1 MNPIY
6 DQEVVYAKGC
16 TSIEQLN
23 QLTSSSNRS
32 NDNFKMGFFYNPPDD
47 HQNYHITCE
56 EVVPVS
62 FELVYQL
69 TNDTDDNDRAYN
81 YVQPDSYVFYHSQ
94 LNTKKVYRVTCEL
107 ASSQFLN
114 ERFYNIEYNQ
124 QSNQHQREISSIHFK
139 FHLKQFLTNYF
150 EPKEIY
156 RQNLHENMVHD
167 NFNDETMDG
176 PPFRNTTNG
185 DYTQDYENNSSLFNP
200 NNDNIQQGV

>member
-23 QLTSSSNRS
+23 QLTSLSNRS

-56 EVVPVS
+56 EVSVS

-81 YVQPDSYVFYHSQ
+81 YVQPDSY
-94 LNTKKVYRVTCEL
+94 
-107 ASSQFLN
+107 
-114 ERFYNIEYNQ
+114 
-124 QSNQHQREISSIHFK
+124 K
-139 FHLKQFLTNYF
+139 FIDKT
-150 EPKEIY
+150 
-156 RQNLHENMVHD
+156 LHENMVHD
-167 NFNDETMDG
+167 NFNDETMNG

-185 DYTQDYENNSSLFNP
+185 DYTQDYKNNSSLFNP